1 MHIRVLLHA
10 TRLTAVASIGAVLVA
25 IAPAAAQLRVDTG
38 NVTQVIAAHNTIR
51 FDKISREKKKEKA
64 RWVETRDNG
73 QRFDWVESGHDAT
86 TVTLSYSSPDR
97 SWRRTAHLNLR
108 AMQVDIATT
117 VVDQRAAIGTGSQ
130 ELAFITALY
139 GISTDSSPDTCRPQ
153 TTKVGVKCNCGLSAL
168 RPLQGAV
175 GLKEVMD
182 KKSQILAKEDKER
195 RDLAYDPIKVVRG
208 PGGDLYVTDHH
219 HGARAWLEAGHSV
232 GTCDIESDTLPTAP
246 PQFWDELKTKNWVRL
261 ADEKG
266 ASITPDALPK
276 TLRQLPDDPYR
287 TLAWMVRK
295 QDGFCRAYMNGA
307 TEFAEF
313 RWADWMRD
321 KPELPFAT
329 VKDSPA
335 TVLPAALTLAKS
347 PAAKDLPGYR
357 GNRPNGACPPDDN

>member
-1 MHIRVLLHA
+1 MHIRALLHA
-10 TRLTAVASIGAVLVA
+10 ARLAALASIGGVLVA

-38 NVTQVIAAHNTIR
+38 NVSQVLAASNTIR
-51 FDKISREKKKEKA
+51 FDKVSREKKKEKA

-73 QRFDWVESGHDAT
+73 QRFDYVESGHDTT
-86 TVTLSYSSPDR
+86 TVTLTYSSPDGTT
-97 SWRRTAHLNLR
+97 RRTAHLNLQ
-108 AMQVDIATT
+108 AMQVNMGIT
-117 VVDQRAAIGTGSQ
+117 VVDQQAGRGIGYS
-130 ELAFITALY
+130 EFAFITALY
-139 GISTDSSPDTCRPQ
+139 GVSTDRSPDTCKPQ
-153 TTKVGVKCNCGLSAL
+153 TTKVGVKCNCALSSL

-175 GLKEVMD
+175 GLREVLD
-182 KKSQILAKEDKER
+182 KKSQILANETKER
-195 RDLAYDPIKVVRG
+195 LDLAYDPIKVVRG

-219 HGARAWLEAGHSV
+219 HGARAWLEANHPV
-232 GTCDIESDTLPTAP
+232 GTCEIESDTLPTTS
-246 PQFWDELKTKNWVRL
+246 PQFWEALKDKNWVRL

-266 ASITPDALPK
+266 APISPDALPR
-276 TLRQLPDDPYR
+276 TLKDLPDDPYR

-295 QDGFCRAYMNGA
+295 QDGFCRAYMKGV

-329 VKDSPA
+329 VKSAPA

-357 GNRPNGACPPDDN
+357 GDRPSGPCPPDPS

>member
-1 MHIRVLLHA
+1 MHIRALLHA
-10 TRLTAVASIGAVLVA
+10 THLTALASLGGLLVA
-25 IAPAAAQLRVDTG
+25 IAPAAAQPRVDTG
-38 NVTQVIAAHNTIR
+38 NVSQVIAASNTWR

-86 TVTLSYSSPDR
+86 TVTLMYASPDR
-97 SWRRTAHLNLR
+97 SLRRTAHLNLKT
-108 AMQVDIATT
+108 MQVDIGTT
-117 VVDQRAAIGTGSQ
+117 VVDQRGGVGTGSQ

-139 GISTDSSPDTCRPQ
+139 GVSADSATDTCRPQ
-153 TTKVGVKCNCGLSAL
+153 ATKVGVKCNCALSSL

-175 GLKEVMD
+175 GLTEVMD
-182 KKSQILAKEDKER
+182 KKAQILAKEDKER
-195 RDLAYDPIKVVRG
+195 LDLAYDPIKVVRG

-219 HGARAWLEAGHSV
+219 HGARAWLEAGHPV
-232 GTCDIESDTLPTAP
+232 GTCEIESDTLPTAP
-246 PQFWDELKTKNWVRL
+246 PEFWEALKAKNWVRL

-266 ASITPDALPK
+266 TPISPDALPK
-276 TLRQLPDDPYR
+276 TLQLLPDDPYR

-295 QDGFCRAYMNGA
+295 QDGFCRAYMKGA

-329 VKDSPA
+329 VKSSPA

-357 GNRPNGACPPDDN
+357 GDRPNGPCPPDES

>member
-10 TRLTAVASIGAVLVA
+10 TRLTAVATIGGILFA
-25 IAPAAAQLRVDTG
+25 IAPAAAQPRVDTA
-38 NVTQVIAAHNTIR
+38 NVSQVLAASSTIR

-64 RWVETRDNG
+64 RWIETRDNG
-73 QRFDWVESGHDAT
+73 QRFDWIESGHDAT
-86 TVTLSYSSPDR
+86 TISLSYLSPDG
-97 SWRRTAHLNLR
+97 SLRRTAHLNLR
-108 AMQVDIATT
+108 WMQVDIGTT
-117 VVDQRAAIGTGSQ
+117 VVDQRAGGTGSQ

-139 GISTDSSPDTCRPQ
+139 GISADTSPDTCKPQ
-153 TTKVGVKCNCGLSAL
+153 TTKIGVKCNCGLSAL

-175 GLKEVMD
+175 GLREVMD
-182 KKSQILAKEDKER
+182 KKPKILASEDKER

-219 HGARAWLEAGHSV
+219 HGARAWLEAGHTV
-232 GTCDIESDTLPTAP
+232 GTCEIESDTLPTAP
-246 PQFWDELKTKNWVRL
+246 AQFWEELKAKNWVRL
-261 ADEKG
+261 ADEKS
-266 ASITPDALPK
+266 APITPDALPK
-276 TLRQLPDDPYR
+276 TLKELPDDPYR

-307 TEFAEF
+307 TDFAEF

-329 VKDSPA
+329 VRDSPA
-335 TVLPAALTLAKS
+335 TVLPTAVTLAKS

-357 GNRPNGACPPDDN
+357 GDRPNGPCPPDED